1 MKTQVQALTGLT
13 SGAKPMNGLG
23 MTETSFC
30 CSPISDRIAWI
41 AETRIP
47 DSPVP
52 LMVRKAALNRVLE
65 VPTTKP
71 RLSKP

>member
-1 MKTQVQALTGLT
+1 
-13 SGAKPMNGLG
+13 MNGLG
-23 MTETSFC
+23 ITETSFC
-30 CSPISDRIAWI
+30 CSPISDRMAWI

-47 DSPVP
+47 DWPVP